1 MGAVLG
7 VIRQVRHLMI
17 QSVSGKGSRGM
28 ELLQGGLKLRQLQ
41 VFREVLRT
49 GSTRRAAAAVGI
61 SQPAVSQ
68 YVKQLEAV
76 LGFALFKRSANR
88 ILPLQEAWELLRNV
102 ELALTSLD
110 RLEAS
115 IFAMKNDDKQ
125 RVSIAAPAVFG
136 FVTLP
141 KVVAIIRSKTTST
154 VRSIS
159 GSYEQIGEHILS
171 GRADLGIS
179 RLPLDPRL
187 FEWAPLGSARN
198 VCIFHPKHRF
208 SKHIRV
214 EAQDLAGETIVD
226 IDPQFASHQMNFNAL
241 RFAGVEPDIVVEYD
255 SNGHEAGFVSA
266 GLGVSIT
273 NEIVAR
279 EYKAFELGIKPV
291 EPSALY
297 HYVAVWQK
305 GRTFSNAL
313 NVTLEAVVS
322 LFAPDDVGGTMGCC
336 APPPH

>member
-1 MGAVLG
+1 
-7 VIRQVRHLMI
+7 
-17 QSVSGKGSRGM
+17 M
-28 ELLQGGLKLRQLQ
+28 ELLHSGLKLRQLQ
-41 VFREVLRT
+41 VFREVLRA
-49 GSTRRAAAAVGI
+49 GSTRRAATALGI
-61 SQPAVSQ
+61 SQPAISQ
-68 YVKQLEAV
+68 QVKQLEAT
-76 LGFALFKRSANR
+76 LGFTLFKRSANR
-88 ILPLQEAWELLRNV
+88 ILPLQEAWEFLRNV

-115 IFAMKNDDKQ
+115 VSAMKNEEKQ
-125 RVSIAAPAVFG
+125 RISIAAPAVFG

-141 KVVAIIRSKTTST
+141 RVVALIRAQTAST

-159 GSYEQIGEHILS
+159 GSYEQIGEHVLS

-179 RLPLDPRL
+179 RLPLDERL

-198 VCIFHPKHRF
+198 VCIFPRNHRF
-208 SKHIRV
+208 SKCARI
-214 EAQDLAGETIVD
+214 EANDLAGETIVD

-241 RFAGVEPDIVVEYD
+241 RFAGIEPDILVEYD

-279 EYKAFELGIKPV
+279 EYEAFQLGIKPV

-297 HYVAVWQK
+297 HYVAIWQK

-313 NVTLEAVVS
+313 NISLEAILSAFVS
-322 LFAPDDVGGTMGCC
+322 QT
-336 APPPH
+336 PPNG

>member
-1 MGAVLG
+1 MA
-7 VIRQVRHLMI
+7 I
-17 QSVSGKGSRGM
+17 KEM
-28 ELLQGGLKLRQLQ
+28 ELLHSGLKLRQLQ
-41 VFREVLRT
+41 VFREVLRA
-49 GSTRRAAAAVGI
+49 GSTRRAATALGI
-61 SQPAVSQ
+61 SQPAISQ
-68 YVKQLEAV
+68 QVKQLEAT
-76 LGFALFKRSANR
+76 LGFTLFKRSANR
-88 ILPLQEAWELLRNV
+88 ILPLQEAWEFLRNV

-115 IFAMKNDDKQ
+115 VSAMKNEEKQ
-125 RVSIAAPAVFG
+125 RISIAAPAVFG

-141 KVVAIIRSKTTST
+141 RVVALIRAQTAST

-159 GSYEQIGEHILS
+159 GSYEQIGEHVLS

-179 RLPLDPRL
+179 RLPLDERL

-198 VCIFHPKHRF
+198 VCIFPRNHRF
-208 SKHIRV
+208 SKCARI
-214 EAQDLAGETIVD
+214 EANDLAGETIVD

-241 RFAGVEPDIVVEYD
+241 RFAGIEPDILVEYD

-279 EYKAFELGIKPV
+279 EYEAFQLGIKPV

-297 HYVAVWQK
+297 HYVAIWQK

-313 NVTLEAVVS
+313 NISLEAILSAFVS
-322 LFAPDDVGGTMGCC
+322 QT
-336 APPPH
+336 PPNG

>member
-1 MGAVLG
+1 
-7 VIRQVRHLMI
+7 
-17 QSVSGKGSRGM
+17 M
-28 ELLQGGLKLRQLQ
+28 ELLQSGLKLRQLQ

-68 YVKQLEAV
+68 YVKQLETT
-76 LGFALFKRSANR
+76 LGITLFKRSANR
-88 ILPLQEAWELLRNV
+88 IVPLQEAWEFLRNV
-102 ELALTSLD
+102 ELALTSLN
-110 RLEAS
+110 RLEDS
-115 IFAMKNDDKQ
+115 ILEMKNEEKQ
-125 RVSIAAPAVFG
+125 RISVAAPAVFG

-141 KVVAIIRSKTTST
+141 RVVAMIRSKTPST

-179 RLPLDPRL
+179 RLPLDDRL

-198 VCIFHPKHRF
+198 VCIFHREHRF
-208 SKHIRV
+208 AKYACI
-214 EAQDLAGETIVD
+214 EPQDLAGETIVD

-241 RFAGVEPDIVVEYD
+241 RFAGIEPDILVEYD

-279 EYKAFELGIKPV
+279 EYKAFELGTKPV

-297 HYVAVWQK
+297 HYVAIWQK

-313 NVTLEAVVS
+313 TVS
-322 LFAPDDVGGTMGCC
+322 LDAIASVFASMTPANASSRSD
-336 APPPH
+336 AA

>member
-1 MGAVLG
+1 
-7 VIRQVRHLMI
+7 
-17 QSVSGKGSRGM
+17 M
-28 ELLQGGLKLRQLQ
+28 ELLQSGLKLRQLQ

-68 YVKQLEAV
+68 YVKQLEAT
-76 LGFALFKRSANR
+76 LGITLFKRSANR
-88 ILPLQEAWELLRNV
+88 ILPLREAWEFLRNV
-102 ELALTSLD
+102 ELALTSLN

-115 IFAMKNDDKQ
+115 ILEMKNEEKP
-125 RVSIAAPAVFG
+125 RISIAAPAVFG

-141 KVVAIIRSKTTST
+141 KIVAIIRSQTGST

-159 GSYEQIGEHILS
+159 GSYDQIGEHILS

-198 VCIFHPKHRF
+198 VCIFHREHRF
-208 SKHIRV
+208 SKHTRI
-214 EAQDLAGETIVD
+214 EAHDLAGETIVD

-241 RFAGVEPDIVVEYD
+241 RFEGIEPDILVEYD

-279 EYKAFELGIKPV
+279 EYKAFELGTKPV

-297 HYVAVWQK
+297 HYVAIWQK

-313 NVTLEAVVS
+313 NVSLEAIIS
-322 LFAPDDVGGTMGCC
+322 AFAPML
-336 APPPH
+336 AERA

>member
-1 MGAVLG
+1 MAQFSHPLPGNDFTVGSLAL
-7 VIRQVRHLMI
+7 
-17 QSVSGKGSRGM
+17 SGKGTQRM

-49 GSTRRAAAAVGI
+49 GSTRRAAAALGI

-68 YVKQLEAV
+68 HVKQLEATI
-76 LGFALFKRSANR
+76 GITLFKRSANR
-88 ILPLQEAWELLRNV
+88 ILPLQEAWELLRNI

-115 IFAMKNDDKQ
+115 IFAMKNDE
-125 RVSIAAPAVFG
+125 RPRIAIAAPSAFG

-141 KVVAIIRSKTTST
+141 KVVAIIRSKTGSN

-159 GSYEQIGEHILS
+159 GSYDQIGEHILA

-198 VCIFHPKHRF
+198 VCIFHPDHRF
-208 SKHIRV
+208 SKQLLV
-214 EAQDLAGETIVD
+214 EANDLAGETIVD
-226 IDPQFASHQMNFNAL
+226 IDPQFAAHQMNFNAL
-241 RFAGVEPDIVVEYD
+241 RFAGVEPDVLVEFD
-255 SNGHEAGFVSA
+255 CNGHEAGYVSA
-266 GLGVSIT
+266 GLGVSIS
-273 NEIVAR
+273 NEILAR
-279 EYKAFELGIKPV
+279 EYAAFRLEAKPV
-291 EPSALY
+291 EPSAIY
-297 HYVAVWQK
+297 HYVAIWQK

-313 NVTLEAVVS
+313 NVSLEAIVS
-322 LFAPDDVGGTMGCC
+322 AFAPMTPAV
-336 APPPH
+336 AI

>member
-1 MGAVLG
+1 
-7 VIRQVRHLMI
+7 
-17 QSVSGKGSRGM
+17 M
-28 ELLQGGLKLRQLQ
+28 ELLHSGLKLRQLQ
-41 VFREVLRT
+41 VFREVLRA
-49 GSTRRAAAAVGI
+49 GSTRRAATALGI
-61 SQPAVSQ
+61 SQPAISQ
-68 YVKQLEAV
+68 QVKQLEAT
-76 LGFALFKRSANR
+76 LGFTLFKRSANR
-88 ILPLQEAWELLRNV
+88 ILPLQEAWEFLRNV

-115 IFAMKNDDKQ
+115 VSAMRSEEKQ
-125 RVSIAAPAVFG
+125 CIAIAAPAVFG

-141 KVVAIIRSKTTST
+141 RVVAIIRSKTAST

-171 GRADLGIS
+171 GRADIGIS
-179 RLPLDPRL
+179 RLPLDHDL

-198 VCIFHPKHRF
+198 VCIFPRNHRF
-208 SKHIRV
+208 SKYARI

-241 RFAGVEPDIVVEYD
+241 RFAGIEPDILVEYD
-255 SNGHEAGFVSA
+255 SNGHEAGFVAA

-279 EYKAFELGIKPV
+279 EYGAFRLGTKPV
-291 EPSALY
+291 EPTALY
-297 HYVAVWQK
+297 HYVAIWQK

-313 NVTLEAVVS
+313 NVSLEAILS
-322 LFAPDDVGGTMGCC
+322 AFASNISTNG
-336 APPPH
+336 

>member
-1 MGAVLG
+1 
-7 VIRQVRHLMI
+7 
-17 QSVSGKGSRGM
+17 
-28 ELLQGGLKLRQLQ
+28 
-41 VFREVLRT
+41 
-49 GSTRRAAAAVGI
+49 
-61 SQPAVSQ
+61 
-68 YVKQLEAV
+68 
-76 LGFALFKRSANR
+76 
-88 ILPLQEAWELLRNV
+88 V

-110 RLEAS
+110 RLEGS

-125 RVSIAAPAVFG
+125 RISIAAPAVFG

-141 KVVAIIRSKTTST
+141 RVVAIIRSKIASS

-159 GSYEQIGEHILS
+159 GSHDQIGEHILS

-179 RLPLDPRL
+179 RLPLDSRL

-208 SKHIRV
+208 SKHTCIQ
-214 EAQDLAGETIVD
+214 AQDLAGETIVD

-241 RFAGVEPDIVVEYD
+241 RFAGIEPDIVVEYD

-279 EYKAFELGIKPV
+279 EYKAFELEAKPV

-313 NVTLEAVVS
+313 NVSLEAILSAFTPDGVPKDGHADCGPPAS
-322 LFAPDDVGGTMGCC
+322 RRRFA
-336 APPPH
+336 AQ